1 MDPYSAAERPGRAT
15 RLTDRDSERAV
26 LDRLLAAVRAGE
38 SQVLVIRGDPGV
50 GKTMPEREYTVN

>member
-1 MDPYSAAERPGRAT
+1 MLG
-15 RLTDRDSERAV
+15 LTDRDSERAV